1 MNATREMLLQ
11 RGTVTPFLPVPKPP
25 VPRFPVGPPGR
36 YGAVNRTVGDA
47 RSLTATPP
55 PPPAPRAPT
64 AAERAAAIRSNQ
76 ASAARLSGM
85 AAAARAPINA
95 NMPQEPFDPLSYNWS
110 GEGGGSRASGVDVEA
125 LRAAQLGAEET
136 SGLSGDGGNGGGGG
150 GSGDSGSDSLGEPG
164 EYSSEGAALSAE
176 VFGALAERRRTVDE
190 QLQKAMEQERFQTQ
204 RLQLAAQTARTQV
217 AREFR
222 NLAED
227 LQMRLGGRGLATD
240 PRFAGRGRRRLQ
252 MQQDEKFGEISQTL
266 SDEISALQEMVQTV
280 SDARDREMAK
290 IAQDEALA
298 RTMPAALLPAA
309 LQYTSN

>member
-1 MNATREMLLQ
+1 MSEELR
-11 RGTVTPFLPVPKPP
+11 
-25 VPRFPVGPPGR
+25 R
-36 YGAVNRTVGDA
+36 Y
-47 RSLTATPP
+47 RSK
-55 PPPAPRAPT
+55 
-64 AAERAAAIRSNQ
+64 Q
-76 ASAARLSGM
+76 ASAARYQGLADRYAPLM
-85 AAAARAPINA
+85 ADA
-95 NMPQEPFDPLSYNWS
+95 NRYQVQADAYKPPFDPLAVDWKA
-110 GEGGGSRASGVDVEA
+110 EGAGSRKSPFNPKTYDWEAEGAGSRPSGVDVEA
-125 LRAAQLGAEET
+125 LRRIQLGDDGNEPPPDDKPKPPADDKPNDYSEE
-136 SGLSGDGGNGGGGG
+136 
-150 GSGDSGSDSLGEPG
+150 GS
-164 EYSSEGAALSAE
+164 ALSAE
-176 VFGALAERRRTVDE
+176 VFGALAQRRRTVDE

-227 LQMRLGGRGLATD
+227 LQMKLGGRGLATD

-298 RTMPAALLPAA
+298 RTMPAALFPAA
-309 LQYTSN
+309 LQYTSS